1 MVSPG
6 AGGGDAQD
14 SGTERM
20 SIMSSKEEKG
30 GRYNGRE
37 NIHQPADHPAV
48 DQTVSKG
55 SKEKLSY
62 LSKGGSI

>member
-30 GRYNGRE
+30 GRTTGPINPSGGR
-37 NIHQPADHPAV
+37 
-48 DQTVSKG
+48 SSGCG
-55 SKEKLSY
+55 SEDKQKKQGEVFIY
-62 LSKGGSI
+62 V